1 MTLDVGL
8 YERAAANDS
17 IQKHGRQLNTHTYIH
32 TYIRTD
38 CYFSP
43 GTSCDRQRSF
53 SYVCNRVSKINKTVL
68 DAFLDASSRVIFRKK
83 PRAAAAA
90 AVVAVVIV
98 DAWIAFG
105 TNIALTTASDP
116 GLIWDQ
122 EYGL

>member
-1 MTLDVGL
+1 M
-8 YERAAANDS
+8 
-17 IQKHGRQLNTHTYIH
+17 
-32 TYIRTD
+32 
-38 CYFSP
+38 
-43 GTSCDRQRSF
+43 
-53 SYVCNRVSKINKTVL
+53 

-83 PRAAAAA
+83 TRAAAAA
-90 AVVAVVIV
+90 TVVAVVIV